1 MFSQEDLL
9 NNQKEM
15 MQKISVLESTLEDL
29 RSDGSS
35 TQSSLMDML
44 TKIASKLDCLS
55 NNAPH
60 GCCGG
65 PVIIQTTPH
74 ANLIHQPVLGSCSSC
89 RDGEQDKR
97 HESSMPVSDKESSTM
112 NEKNDTIA
120 TVSLSR
126 TSVQSSSTIS
136 QSISS
141 RKSSSESC
149 TANLIIDSHK
159 DPLPQSKEIQS
170 STSSP
175 EVTLCSASAPLTADS
190 SVSTSNCGSS
200 INVLSESPTKVTTTF
215 PPKERLPERC
225 EEKSLR
231 QEPCLPV
238 VVECHSLS
246 NRTSSVAS
254 VINLSPSI
262 AVTAI
267 ANSVQTTVVSMASS
281 QQRGPMS
288 EQLLNVT
295 APQRTYVT
303 PSRDT
308 FASVQT
314 TVSSLPPS
322 YIDLHN
328 TLTASPVLSTV
339 ARSPAAR
346 FVPGNNSQVVS
357 SHLPQHAS
365 PVPNISIPVISLPSS
380 HNRHLPRQPVQ
391 SITPTSAQTSTPPGY
406 ITLSHTT
413 NVKPS
418 TSKAY
423 GVPLSLPHAQT
434 GETTL
439 RNPPSGKAKDL
450 DALSAAES
458 VIRRA
463 SKYILIHYFL
473 ALVH

>member
-97 HESSMPVSDKESSTM
+97 HESSMPVFDKESSTM
-112 NEKNDTIA
+112 NEKNHTIA

-126 TSVQSSSTIS
+126 TLVQTSSTIS

-288 EQLLNVT
+288 EQLNVT
-295 APQRTYVT
+295 APQRPYVT

-380 HNRHLPRQPVQ
+380 QNRHLPRQPVQ

-473 ALVH
+473 ALGQ

>member
-1 MFSQEDLL
+1 ML

-15 MQKISVLESTLEDL
+15 MQKISHLESMLVDL
-29 RSDGSS
+29 RSDCTS

-44 TKIASKLDCLS
+44 TKITSKLDGLS

-89 RDGEQDKR
+89 RDDKQDKR
-97 HESSMPVSDKESSTM
+97 HESSMPVSDKESSTI
-112 NEKNDTIA
+112 NEKNDTTS
-120 TVSLSR
+120 TVSLRR
-126 TSVQSSSTIS
+126 TSVQTSSNS

-149 TANLIIDSHK
+149 TTNLVVDAHK
-159 DPLPQSKEIQS
+159 DSLPQSQEIQS
-170 STSSP
+170 STSLP
-175 EVTLCSASAPLTADS
+175 EITLCSASAPITADS

-200 INVLSESPTKVTTTF
+200 INVSSESPTKVITPI
-215 PPKERLPERC
+215 PPKEHLPERC
-225 EEKSLR
+225 KEKSLR

-254 VINLSPSI
+254 VINLSPGI

-267 ANSVQTTVVSMASS
+267 ANSVQTTGVSMASS

-288 EQLLNVT
+288 EQLNVT
-295 APQRTYVT
+295 APQQTYVT
-303 PSRDT
+303 PRRDT
-308 FASVQT
+308 FTSVQT

-328 TLTASPVLSTV
+328 TLTSSPVLSTV

-357 SHLPQHAS
+357 SHLPQHVS
-365 PVPNISIPVISLPSS
+365 SVPNFSIPVIPLLSS
-380 HNRHLPRQPVQ
+380 QNRHLPRQPVQ

-413 NVKPS
+413 NGKPS
-418 TSKAY
+418 TSKDY
-423 GVPLSLPHAQT
+423 GVPLSLLQAQT
-434 GETTL
+434 NETTL
-439 RNPPSGKAKDL
+439 RNPSGKAKDL

-463 SKYILIHYFL
+463 SKYLLICYFL
-473 ALVH
+473 ALVQ

>member
-1 MFSQEDLL
+1 MFPQEDLL

-15 MQKISVLESTLEDL
+15 MQKISLLESTLEDL

-35 TQSSLMDML
+35 TQSSVMDML
-44 TKIASKLDCLS
+44 TKITSKLDCLS

-74 ANLIHQPVLGSCSSC
+74 ANLIHQPVLDSCSSC
-89 RDGEQDKR
+89 RDGKQDKR
-97 HESSMPVSDKESSTM
+97 HESSMPVSDKESSTII
-112 NEKNDTIA
+112 NEKNDTIS

-126 TSVQSSSTIS
+126 TSVQTSYTIS
-136 QSISS
+136 QSIPS

-149 TANLIIDSHK
+149 TANSVIDSHK
-159 DPLPQSKEIQS
+159 DSLPQSQEIQS
-170 STSSP
+170 STSLP
-175 EVTLCSASAPLTADS
+175 EVTLCSASAPIRADS
-190 SVSTSNCGSS
+190 SVTTSNCGSS
-200 INVLSESPTKVTTTF
+200 INVLSESPTKVTTTI
-215 PPKERLPERC
+215 PPKEHLPERC

-254 VINLSPSI
+254 VINLSPSV

-288 EQLLNVT
+288 EQLNVT
-295 APQRTYVT
+295 APQGTYVT

-328 TLTASPVLSTV
+328 TLTVSPVLSTV

-357 SHLPQHAS
+357 SHLPQHTS

-380 HNRHLPRQPVQ
+380 QNRYLPGQPVQ

-423 GVPLSLPHAQT
+423 GIPLSLPHAQT

-439 RNPPSGKAKDL
+439 RNASGKAKDL

-473 ALVH
+473 ALVQ